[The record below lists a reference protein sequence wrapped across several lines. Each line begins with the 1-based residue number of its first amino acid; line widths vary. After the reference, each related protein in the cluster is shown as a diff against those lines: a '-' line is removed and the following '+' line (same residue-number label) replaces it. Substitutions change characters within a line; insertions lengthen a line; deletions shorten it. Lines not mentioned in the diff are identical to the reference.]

1 MKKHDQPYIIQLS
14 AHVYLNVYMLALAGQ
29 TAGPNRQTAGPN
41 RQTAGPNRQTNF
53 EGTQGTQGRPVSK
66 NSFFLND
73 FFLFHGQRLG
83 LHLS

>member
-29 TAGPNRQTAGPN
+29 TAGPNRQTH
-41 RQTAGPNRQTNF
+41 F
-53 EGTQGTQGRPVSK
+53 EGSQGRPVSK

-73 FFLFHGQRLG
+73 FFYFTDNA
-83 LHLS
+83 SVYT